1 MLGKGIGGESEDD
14 EDGKDGQKIFQ
25 IRVKSYLECL
35 MSNQFESQTDTD
47 AASAERLSA
56 LTDGEL
62 DAHGTAAA
70 CADWRDDETARSN
83 WHRYQLIGDVLRSD
97 DLASTAAKDSA
108 FLLALRARMAN
119 EPVVL
124 APEPFSVAISQPL
137 TQPLTQPAGVGFGA
151 GVKAAS
157 AAAASGTK
165 RSFGWLTPAALAA
178 GFVAVAGSLT
188 VLWAPL
194 KNAATPTEMAAAS
207 TPESA
212 RAVAVSAPTLEAV
225 EPQVLVANGQLIRDA
240 RLDRYLAAHKQFA
253 GAAMLGVPSAFVRS
267 AAAEAPKP

>member
-1 MLGKGIGGESEDD
+1 
-14 EDGKDGQKIFQ
+14 
-25 IRVKSYLECL
+25 
-35 MSNQFESQTDTD
+35 MSNQFETQT
-47 AASAERLSA
+47 ASAERLSA

-83 WHRYQLIGDVLRSD
+83 WHRYQLIGDVLRSE
-97 DLASTAAKDSA
+97 DLASSAAKDSA
-108 FLLALRARMAN
+108 FLLALRARMVN

-124 APEPFSVAISQPL
+124 APEPSPATQQPVAQPAVAAAPVAIAVVARGS
-137 TQPLTQPAGVGFGA
+137 
-151 GVKAAS
+151 
-157 AAAASGTK
+157 K
-165 RSFGWLTPAALAA
+165 RSYAWLAPAAVAA

-194 KNAATPTEMAAAS
+194 KNANAPTELAAS
-207 TPESA
+207 VPGEAA
-212 RAVAVSAPTLEAV
+212 RALAVAVPAVEAV
-225 EPQVLVANGQLIRDA
+225 EPTLLVANGQLVRDA